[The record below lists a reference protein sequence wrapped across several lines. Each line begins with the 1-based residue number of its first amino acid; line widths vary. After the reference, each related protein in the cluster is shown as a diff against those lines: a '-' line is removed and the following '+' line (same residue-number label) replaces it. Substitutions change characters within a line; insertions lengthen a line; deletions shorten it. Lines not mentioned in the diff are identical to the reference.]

1 MYLGNL
7 LLDKT
12 GAIVL
17 KNHVRFKF
25 QYCIISDLFKVKGDI
40 PWI

>member
-1 MYLGNL
+1 M
-7 LLDKT
+7 LDKI

-25 QYCIISDLFKVKGDI
+25 QYYIISDLFKVKGDI